1 MKFDLIVR
9 QTAESINGVKKVTLE
24 GKNGFVTMDE
34 PEKLFSL
41 KIGDQ
46 VMLNVNEGEEGFYA
60 ASYLPVY
67 KRQEG
72 DRISYLYSAYGLLI
86 KFEGDFNLPYETIKV
101 TLTKP

>member
-24 GKNGFVTMDE
+24 GKIGFVTMDE

-41 KIGDQ
+41 KIGDHIF
-46 VMLNVNEGEEGFYA
+46 LNVNEGDEGFYA

-67 KRQEG
+67 KKQDGNRT
-72 DRISYLYSAYGLLI
+72 SYLYSAYGLLI
-86 KFEGDFNLPYETIKV
+86 KFDGDFNLPYERIKI
-101 TLTKP
+101 TLTRN